1 MYNTIEIYT
10 IRGQPIKKIE
20 FCVINSES
28 SKTAHYAVWKI
39 EARCHGW
46 WSILILSFRL
56 MCLNSKVLFI
66 QLCLFPKK
74 EKPN

>member
-28 SKTAHYAVWKI
+28 FKTAHYAVWKI

-46 WSILILSFRL
+46 
-56 MCLNSKVLFI
+56 
-66 QLCLFPKK
+66 
-74 EKPN
+74 